1 MIDAIQDYRY
11 SKIMTENIEK
21 IVEENL
27 HLTGAKKDKFVRE
40 AKALRNNLL
49 LRKKQKDSKK
59 CTNFK

>member
-1 MIDAIQDYRY
+1 
-11 SKIMTENIEK
+11 MTENLEK
-21 IVEENL
+21 IVEDNL

-49 LRKKQKDSKK
+49 LRKKQKDHKK